1 MKTIKTMILTVAFL
15 LIGSISAWA
24 GSWALTDSGYQY
36 KNDDG
41 SCLINTWVQDN
52 GKWYFLG
59 ADGLMAVN
67 TTVEGYQLG
76 ADGAET
82 TGVAT
87 IVTQFTQVV
96 LPVATEGTTKAATT
110 QTAVTGADKST
121 ANTTA
126 KIAETQAT
134 SDKSINYVLN
144 KNTKKFHK
152 PSCSSVKDMATKNR
166 KDSTGSREEIV
177 ASGYQAC
184 KRCNP

>member
-1 MKTIKTMILTVAFL
+1 MRTIKTIIITVAFL
-15 LIGSISAWA
+15 LIGGMSAWA
-24 GSWALTDSGYQY
+24 GSWALTEAGYQY

-41 SCLINTWVQDN
+41 TCLTNTWLQEK

-82 TGVAT
+82 SGVAA
-87 IVTQFTQVV
+87 IVTQYIQVI
-96 LPVATEGTTKAATT
+96 LPPAEGTTQTATT
-110 QTAVTGADKST
+110 QTAATGANKST
-121 ANTTA
+121 VNTTT

-134 SDKSINYVLN
+134 TDKSINYVLN

-152 PSCSSVKDMATKNR
+152 PSCSSVKDIAAKNR
-166 KDSTGSREEIV
+166 KDSTGSREDIV
-177 ASGYQAC
+177 ASNYQPC